1 VSLDEQ
7 HFTCDTGNIFAKAD
21 EVRNDKASFFFVP
34 EPKRNEHPIAE
45 LSSFNQLMS
54 ALNMS
59 VLICNKLILIH
70 EQIIENDLVAREIF
84 NKYTHSL
91 ESKIKEIDV
100 SAFEGLSMIGIQD
113 SSVEKLIKDSIE
125 FLKQFISKVDSDSVW
140 FLSSGRIKDV
150 SIQLNETKIYAQ
162 MQLLHAINEYSY

>member
-1 VSLDEQ
+1 
-7 HFTCDTGNIFAKAD
+7 
-21 EVRNDKASFFFVP
+21 
-34 EPKRNEHPIAE
+34 
-45 LSSFNQLMS
+45 
-54 ALNMS
+54 
-59 VLICNKLILIH
+59 
-70 EQIIENDLVAREIF
+70 
-84 NKYTHSL
+84 L

-100 SAFEGLSMIGIQD
+100 SAFEGLSTIGIQD

-162 MQLLHAINEYSY
+162 IQLLHAINEYSY